1 MGPQAGIQ
9 ASDRCSRALWM
20 SDGVVTR
27 LGRDVVNVEG
37 AREMAGH
44 VDSCL
49 RRNDGRG
56 SRNDGRGR
64 RQESRRDRCSRA
76 LLMSGGVVTRLGR
89 EVVNVEG
96 AREMAGQVDS
106 CLRRNDGRGAGRNG

>member
-1 MGPQAGIQ
+1 
-9 ASDRCSRALWM
+9 M

-56 SRNDGRGR
+56 
-64 RQESRRDRCSRA
+64 
-76 LLMSGGVVTRLGR
+76 
-89 EVVNVEG
+89 
-96 AREMAGQVDS
+96 
-106 CLRRNDGRGAGRNG
+106 RRNDGRGSANDGRDSADADEGAGMTRPMPALATRL

>member
-1 MGPQAGIQ
+1 
-9 ASDRCSRALWM
+9 M

-37 AREMAGH
+37 AREVAGH

-56 SRNDGRGR
+56 RRNDGRDSTNDGRGRRNDGRGR
-64 RQESRRDRCSRA
+64 GNDVWDSADADEGAGMTRPMPA
-76 LLMSGGVVTRLGR
+76 LVTRL
-89 EVVNVEG
+89 
-96 AREMAGQVDS
+96 
-106 CLRRNDGRGAGRNG
+106 

>member
-1 MGPQAGIQ
+1 
-9 ASDRCSRALWM
+9 M

-37 AREMAGH
+37 AREMAGR

-56 SRNDGRGR
+56 SRNDGGD
-64 RQESRRDRCSRA
+64 SADA
-76 LLMSGGVVTRLGR
+76 D
-89 EVVNVEG
+89 EG
-96 AREMAGQVDS
+96 AGMTRPMPA
-106 CLRRNDGRGAGRNG
+106 LATRP

>member
-1 MGPQAGIQ
+1 
-9 ASDRCSRALWM
+9 M

-37 AREMAGH
+37 AQEMAGH

-56 SRNDGRGR
+56 RRNDGGGRRNDGRGR
-64 RQESRRDRCSRA
+64 RNDGRDSANEGRDSADADEGAGMTRPMPA
-76 LLMSGGVVTRLGR
+76 LVTRL
-89 EVVNVEG
+89 
-96 AREMAGQVDS
+96 
-106 CLRRNDGRGAGRNG
+106 

>member
-1 MGPQAGIQ
+1 
-9 ASDRCSRALWM
+9 M

-56 SRNDGRGR
+56 RRNDGRGR
-64 RQESRRDRCSRA
+64 RND
-76 LLMSGGVVTRLGR
+76 GR
-89 EVVNVEG
+89 G
-96 AREMAGQVDS
+96 
-106 CLRRNDGRGAGRNG
+106 RRNDGRDSADADEGAGMTRPMPALVTRL

>member
-1 MGPQAGIQ
+1 
-9 ASDRCSRALWM
+9 M

-27 LGRDVVNVEG
+27 LGRDIVNVEG

-56 SRNDGRGR
+56 GRNPGE
-64 RQESRRDRCSRA
+64 RQ
-76 LLMSGGVVTRLGR
+76 MF
-89 EVVNVEG
+89 EG
-96 AREMAGQVDS
+96 AVDV
-106 CLRRNDGRGAGRNG
+106 

>member
-1 MGPQAGIQ
+1 MP
-9 ASDRCSRALWM
+9 
-20 SDGVVTR
+20 DGVVTR

-56 SRNDGRGR
+56 RRHHGRGRTHDGRGR
-64 RQESRRDRCSRA
+64 R
-76 LLMSGGVVTRLGR
+76 
-89 EVVNVEG
+89 
-96 AREMAGQVDS
+96 
-106 CLRRNDGRGAGRNG
+106 NDGRDSADADEGAGMTRPMPALVTRP

>member
-1 MGPQAGIQ
+1 
-9 ASDRCSRALWM
+9 M

-56 SRNDGRGR
+56 RRNDGRGR
-64 RQESRRDRCSRA
+64 R
-76 LLMSGGVVTRLGR
+76 
-89 EVVNVEG
+89 
-96 AREMAGQVDS
+96 
-106 CLRRNDGRGAGRNG
+106 NDGRGRPTLMRP